1 MSDENQGASPA
12 SVSSTQQFT
21 VPKER
26 LDQEIERRREMERQ
40 LHFTQ
45 QQVSQL
51 VQQRQVQSRPE
62 VPDAEFERLRAES
75 PAVAERMLKMQ
86 RENKQLRAGL
96 FSSFDKQD
104 RLEFVQEF
112 GEGGKKRLGE
122 IDRILEMERQK
133 GNHNANRQG
142 IYVWLM
148 GQERLRKDAQGAQT
162 QTQTQT
168 TRAVDNSHSDDLNA
182 PGSDPVQAATIRSGT
197 AGKDSSQLSFEERER
212 LIENEVF

>member
-1 MSDENQGASPA
+1 MDDNQNGYTPAAASSAAANTIP
-12 SVSSTQQFT
+12 Q
-21 VPKER
+21 ER
-26 LDQEIERRREMERQ
+26 LNAEIDRRRELERQ

-45 QQVSQL
+45 QQVTQL
-51 VQQRQVQSRPE
+51 VQQRQVHARPE

-112 GEGGKKRLGE
+112 GEGGKKRLRDVE
-122 IDRILEMERQK
+122 QILENERQK

-148 GQERLRKDAQGAQT
+148 GQERLRKDAEAPRTQAATQSTQVTHSQAQ
-162 QTQTQT
+162 
-168 TRAVDNSHSDDLNA
+168 DDLNA

-197 AGKDSSQLSFEERER
+197 AGKDSSQLSFEEREK

>member
-1 MSDENQGASPA
+1 MNDVNEGSSPVGASSA
-12 SVSSTQQFT
+12 TT
-21 VPKER
+21 THIPKER
-26 LDQEIERRREMERQ
+26 LDQEIDRRRDLENQ
-40 LHFTQ
+40 LRFTQ

-51 VQQRQVQSRPE
+51 VQQRQMQSRPE
-62 VPDAEFERLRAES
+62 VPDPEFERMRQENPAMAEKFIRQQK
-75 PAVAERMLKMQ
+75 EI
-86 RENKQLRAGL
+86 KQMRAGL

-104 RLEFVQEF
+104 KLEFLQEY
-112 GEGGKKRLGE
+112 GTDGKKKLADIE
-122 IDRILEMERQK
+122 RILEGERQR

-148 GQERLRKDAQGAQT
+148 GQERLRKDAQGQQT